1 MKRLLLAVCLTVM
14 MVFAAASGAQ
24 AIAVTELT
32 ELTYDITSD
41 HMDGTGGAGT
51 PSRVP
56 EASALVLLGTG
67 LVGLVVWRRKKRF
80 E

>member
-14 MVFAAASGAQ
+14 MMFAAASGAQ
-24 AIAVTELT
+24 ADVV
-32 ELTYDITSD
+32 YDITSD

-56 EASALVLLGTG
+56 EASAMLLLGSG
-67 LVGLVVWRRKKRF
+67 LVGLVVWRRKNRF
-80 E
+80 K